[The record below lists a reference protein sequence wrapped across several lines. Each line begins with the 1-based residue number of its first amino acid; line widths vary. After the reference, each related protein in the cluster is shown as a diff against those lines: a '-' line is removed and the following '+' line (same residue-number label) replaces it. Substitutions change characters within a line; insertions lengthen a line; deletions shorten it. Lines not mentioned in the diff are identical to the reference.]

1 MANGALDEIHNLIHE
16 KGRITFAEFMEVA
29 LYHPEGGYY
38 TSAGNRVGRDFFT
51 APTAHPAFGAL
62 VSVQLEQLWRAMDA
76 PSPFYVIEVG
86 AGTGVL
92 ARDVIAYSAEL
103 SGDFR
108 RALEY
113 VAVDYRPPADPGGA
127 QWVKAGDLPFSDV
140 EGCVLS
146 NELLDAMPVHR
157 FEVRDGRLME
167 VYVTLEDGELVE
179 TLDEPSTPDIE
190 RRIAGL
196 GFDLPDGFR
205 GEVNLGIGA
214 WLDDVSRVLKRGLA
228 LTLDYGH
235 LAPDLYSPLRSRG
248 TLRCYYG
255 HTLIGNPYSHVGE
268 QDITAH
274 VDFSALVAAGEE
286 RGLAALGLTTQRS
299 FLYNLGFR
307 QLLDSLH
314 GMGLDQRRMDAN
326 RMAML
331 DLVKPDGMGD
341 FKALAQ
347 GKGLPADLR
356 LAGFADGDAPGAPG
370 TLPPAPLLSD
380 AHMELMAARYPH
392 LGMQFEHLWPFGKE
406 EG

>member
-1 MANGALDEIHNLIHE
+1 MSSAALDAVHDLIR
-16 KGRITFAEFMEVA
+16 KRGRITFADFMGAA
-29 LYHPEGGYY
+29 LYHPDGGYY
-38 TSAGNRVGRDFFT
+38 TSAENRVGRDFYT

-62 VSVQLEQLWRAMDA
+62 VAVQLEQLWREMDA

-92 ARDVIAYSAEL
+92 ARDVLAYSAEL
-103 SGDFR
+103 SAEFR
-108 RALEY
+108 RVLEY
-113 VAVDYRPPADPGGA
+113 VAVDYLPPADPGGV
-127 QWVKAGDLPFSDV
+127 QWLKAGDLPFSDV

-179 TLDEPSTPDIE
+179 TLDEPSTPELE

-214 WLDDVSRVLKRGLA
+214 WLDEASRVLKRGLA

-235 LAPDLYSPLRSRG
+235 LAPDLYSPPRARG

-255 HTLIGNPYSHVGE
+255 HTLTGNPYSHVGE

-286 RGLAALGLTTQRS
+286 RGFPTLGLTTQRA
-299 FLYNLGFR
+299 FLSNLGFR

-331 DLVKPDGMGD
+331 DLVRPDGMGD

-347 GKGLPADLR
+347 GKGLPEDLR
-356 LAGFADGDAPGAPG
+356 LAGFAAEGEARI
-370 TLPPAPLLSD
+370 TSSLPPAPLLSED
-380 AHMELMAARYPH
+380 HMELMTARYPH
-392 LGMQFEHLWPFGKE
+392 LGLQFEHLWPFGKE